1 MNTHGR
7 KSIREDADIH
17 AASAGR
23 YWREPIRPEG
33 VRRNRVRVGWIAV
46 DRVQID
52 GSGIDNAG
60 IRRGWRVHPKGGMHN
75 QAGIIDDI
83 RRNRDFLL
91 IVVQAV
97 TAPDYQFVF
106 ESCRAPCKTELGAEV
121 IFLSSP
127 GLSPVNDQPGEVSRS
142 GTGGGHK
149 HVVLFRGE
157 WAEVRPA
164 QAKVESEVRPDFIVV
179 LNEEAPDVCALIL
192 AIGGRKAGP
201 GIEVRVFGM
210 RRVVEKVPNVKEGII
225 RDAATGALLQ
235 VKKTR
240 DFAAKL
246 DGVVPENLGGHV
258 LVSVGPLVQNA
269 ADVRSELAD
278 VGAVDQTAGLT
289 NGIGG
294 KSNW

>member
-1 MNTHGR
+1 
-7 KSIREDADIH
+7 
-17 AASAGR
+17 
-23 YWREPIRPEG
+23 
-33 VRRNRVRVGWIAV
+33 
-46 DRVQID
+46 
-52 GSGIDNAG
+52 
-60 IRRGWRVHPKGGMHN
+60 MHN
-75 QAGIIDDI
+75 QAGIIADV
-83 RRNRDFLL
+83 RRNREFLL
-91 IVVQAV
+91 VVIQAI
-97 TAPDYQFVF
+97 TAANHQLVF
-106 ESCRAPCKTELGAEV
+106 EGSRTPGKTELRSEI

-127 GLSPVNDQPGEVSRS
+127 RLSFVNDQPGQVS
-142 GTGGGHK
+142 GTRTWGGHK
-149 HVVLFRGE
+149 HVVLLGGE
-157 WAEVRPA
+157 WTEVRPA
-164 QAKVESEVRPDFIVV
+164 QAKVEGEVRPDLVVV

-269 ADVRSELAD
+269 ADVWSELAD
-278 VGAVDQTAGLT
+278 VGAVDQTAGLA

-294 KSNW
+294 